1 MHNSHME
8 KKYYK
13 WVDIN
18 LSSSYVNVVHIIKLI
33 KWTLGQVF
41 FLLGFGPPNH
51 AKWRAPKLFD
61 KLKCEFKVK
70 TTEEQGVGAHSLV
83 CNTLGVKGRVG
94 TLGWD

>member
-1 MHNSHME
+1 MLKKYSLFLTIHNIEKKGILNSNFVNLYKLLTFIMHNSHME
-8 KKYYK
+8 KIYYK

-51 AKWRAPKLFD
+51 AK
-61 KLKCEFKVK
+61 
-70 TTEEQGVGAHSLV
+70 
-83 CNTLGVKGRVG
+83 
-94 TLGWD
+94 